1 MNDWEIAAIA
11 LQGAALIANGVAIIL
26 DTTSGGA
33 HLVPSFSV
41 GVSGFGGTPQVTMS
55 YGGENIASAASSWAG
70 VARGLAGILGEA
82 GGMAG
87 TMGRYQRRMDE
98 WNLQAQLANAE
109 LTPMDSQIA
118 PATDRLN
125 NPNKELAI
133 H

>member
-70 VARGLAGILGEA
+70 GGRSFACILGCARWIA
-82 GGMAG
+82 GVLVRSSTAG
-87 TMGRYQRRMDE
+87 CRRGVR
-98 WNLQAQLANAE
+98 A
-109 LTPMDSQIA
+109 
-118 PATDRLN
+118 
-125 NPNKELAI
+125 
-133 H
+133 